1 MRKRRAPTALAELVS
16 LAEVRQA
23 RRLQTYRLR
32 LDRVLKGNRRA
43 LERLFASGTLFTR
56 QGARAGRDLLLAHE
70 HLLKV
75 LTLLDRL
82 EHQGDVP
89 APRAAEA
96 VDRVFEELD
105 TLLRRTTELGA
116 HTASLLGEL
125 SRE

>member
-1 MRKRRAPTALAELVS
+1 MTEIPRPEPLLVDGRPLADDY
-16 LAEVRQA
+16 EV
-23 RRLQTYRLR
+23 
-32 LDRVLKGNRRA
+32 V
-43 LERLFASGTLFTR
+43 
-56 QGARAGRDLLLAHE
+56 LAHE

>member
-23 RRLQTYRLR
+23 RRLQTYRQR

-89 APRAAEA
+89 APRAGEA

-125 SRE
+125 SRD

>member
-1 MRKRRAPTALAELVS
+1 MPKRRTPTAVAELVS

-23 RRLQTYRLR
+23 RRLQTYRAR

-43 LERLFASGTLFTR
+43 LERLFSSGTLFTR
-56 QGARAGRDLLLAHE
+56 PGTRAGRDLLMAHE

-75 LTLLDRL
+75 LQLLDRL

-89 APRAAEA
+89 APRAEEA
-96 VDRVFEELD
+96 VDRVFAELD
-105 TLLRRTTELGA
+105 TLLQRTAELGA

-125 SRE
+125 